1 VTCLGIDL
9 TERRRAEEALRESEQ
24 RVRHKLEAVL
34 DPEGDI
40 GELSLAD
47 IVDSEAIGEL
57 LDHLNRLTGF
67 AAGLVDPEGNLLVA
81 SGRREICT
89 RFHRPHPEAGR
100 NCMYSNRELIRDLR
114 PGSFHM
120 QQCRNHLWDAAT
132 PIVMGGRNV
141 GSLFMGQFI
150 LAEEEPPPEVFRDQ
164 ARRFGFDE
172 REYLDALNR
181 VPRWSR
187 ETVEA
192 AMAFYGRFA
201 SLVSSLSY
209 GALKLARTLE
219 ERRRIEEERERLQ
232 EELNH
237 AQRMESVG
245 RLAGGVAHDSNNM
258 LNVILGHADMMLE
271 SAPEGSLLQDELL
284 EIQRAAQR
292 SADLTRQLLAF
303 ARRQPI
309 APRVLDLNRTV
320 ESALRMLGRLIGE
333 HIDLVW
339 NPAADLASVRM
350 DPSQIDQILTNL
362 CVNARD
368 AIGEAGGTVTIRTE
382 NAILGDK
389 DCAGDEAVRP
399 GRYVVL
405 GVSDTGGGMGSETM
419 ANLFEPFFTTK
430 DTGKGTGL
438 GLPTVFGIVKQN
450 KGLIRV
456 SSEPGQG
463 AHFRI
468 YLPAQTGIAASER
481 SGAETTG
488 EGERT
493 ERGTETLLLVEDEP
507 ATLSMIRQMLER
519 SGYEV
524 LATTSPEEAIRL
536 ADGNADRIRMLI
548 TDVVMPGTNG
558 RELAGRLLAAHP
570 HSRQL
575 FMSGYNA
582 DFSAERGVLVPG
594 VNFIQKPF
602 SLKDLTAMVRRV
614 LDRPEHG

>member
-1 VTCLGIDL
+1 
-9 TERRRAEEALRESEQ
+9 
-24 RVRHKLEAVL
+24 
-34 DPEGDI
+34 
-40 GELSLAD
+40 
-47 IVDSEAIGEL
+47 
-57 LDHLNRLTGF
+57 
-67 AAGLVDPEGNLLVA
+67 
-81 SGRREICT
+81 
-89 RFHRPHPEAGR
+89 
-100 NCMYSNRELIRDLR
+100 
-114 PGSFHM
+114 
-120 QQCRNHLWDAAT
+120 
-132 PIVMGGRNV
+132 
-141 GSLFMGQFI
+141 
-150 LAEEEPPPEVFRDQ
+150 
-164 ARRFGFDE
+164 
-172 REYLDALNR
+172 
-181 VPRWSR
+181 
-187 ETVEA
+187 
-192 AMAFYGRFA
+192 MAFYGRFA

-419 ANLFEPFFTTK
+419 ANLFEPFFT
-430 DTGKGTGL
+430 
-438 GLPTVFGIVKQN
+438 N